1 VSASQTEKAER
12 FAALHE
18 GPAFVIPNPWDV
30 GSARMLEALGFEA
43 LATTSSGFAF
53 TLGKVDGGATLEEM
67 AAHVAALDAA
77 TNLPISADLENGY
90 GPDPEDAART
100 IHRIAEAGAVGGSIE
115 DWDRDEGRLYERQ
128 EAAERVAA
136 AVEAARGLPFR
147 FMLTARAENHI
158 HGADDLDDTIHRLWA
173 FEEAGA
179 DVLYAP
185 GLRAVAEIRTVCDAV
200 SRPVNVLALPGLSL
214 AEIVDAG
221 AQRVSVGGALT
232 WAAVQAAADAA
243 IALRDSGDI
252 GPLAARPPVRDWLA
266 RAD

>member
-1 VSASQTEKAER
+1 MTSVEQKGER

-53 TLGKVDGGATLEEM
+53 TLGRVDGGVSLEEM
-67 AAHVAALDAA
+67 AAHVTALDE
-77 TNLPISADLENGY
+77 TTGLPVSADLENGY
-90 GPDPEDAART
+90 GLHPEDAART
-100 IHRIAEAGAVGGSIE
+100 IRRIAEAGAVGGSIE
-115 DWDRDEGRLYERQ
+115 DWDRDERRLYDRGHAVERI
-128 EAAERVAA
+128 AA
-136 AVEAARGLPFR
+136 AAEAARSLPFR

-158 HGADDLDDTIHRLWA
+158 RGVTDLDDTIARLRA
-173 FEEAGA
+173 FEGAGA

-185 GLRAVAEIRTVCDAV
+185 GLRTVDEIRTVCAAV

-214 AEIVDAG
+214 AEIVDTG

-243 IALRDSGDI
+243 TALRDKGDI
-252 GPLAARPPVRDWLA
+252 GPLAARPPVRDWLTQ
-266 RAD
+266 AD

>member
-1 VSASQTEKAER
+1 MVSANQQEKADR

-18 GPAFVIPNPWDV
+18 GPAFVIPNPWDA

-53 TLGKVDGGATLEEM
+53 TLGRVDGGVSLDEM
-67 AAHVAALDAA
+67 AAHVTGLDEA
-77 TNLPISADLENGY
+77 TGLPVSADLENGY

-100 IHRIAEAGAVGGSIE
+100 IRRIGAAGAVGGSIE

-128 EAAERVAA
+128 EAADRIAA
-136 AVEAARGLPFR
+136 AVEAARNLPFR

-158 HGADDLDDTIHRLWA
+158 RGVTDLDDTIHRLWA

-185 GLRAVAEIRTVCDAV
+185 GLRTLTGRDTASHTVRISATEPRPGAYRTSAPASSNAQSRWIV
-200 SRPVNVLALPGLSL
+200 SSR
-214 AEIVDAG
+214 
-221 AQRVSVGGALT
+221 SVT
-232 WAAVQAAADAA
+232 P
-243 IALRDSGDI
+243 RM
-252 GPLAARPPVRDWLA
+252 
-266 RAD
+266 